1 MISVHVSAMYI
12 SVCEERMVVGGG
24 GGGGGGGEGAQLIAL
39 RREGIVL

>member
-24 GGGGGGGEGAQLIAL
+24 GGGGGEGAQLIAL